1 MLSDPLTILAV
12 VFFTLIV
19 VEVLLMYLRY
29 SAGFS
34 PAEATTLLL
43 FPLFV
48 YIFSLPWVR
57 SREYSASSLV
67 MEVPRLLD
75 IPLFQGENL
84 VIGINVIGLLV
95 PLTIS
100 LKILGQRKVPFKE
113 AGVLVAIVA
122 FVTYFYTWFRPDVG
136 IVVYFFAVP
145 AILSAAVSFM
155 LKMMN
160 PEINPPMLSYV
171 GATLG
176 VFIGADLLNLG
187 MLMSYP
193 WGRPVFI
200 SIGGGGVLDAIF
212 LAGLVAI
219 FADLLIR
226 GQEEN
231 VFKNFLE
238 EIRVRNLKIKD

>member
-1 MLSDPLTILAV
+1 MISNPLTILTV
-12 VFFTLIV
+12 IFFTLIA

-34 PAEATTLLL
+34 PAETTTLLL

-48 YIFSLPWVR
+48 YIFSLPWAKA
-57 SREYSASSLV
+57 REYSASSLV

-75 IPLFQGENL
+75 IPLFHSENSI
-84 VIGINVIGLLV
+84 IGINVIGLLI

-100 LKILGQRKVPFKE
+100 LKILAQRKVPLKE
-113 AGVLVAIVA
+113 AGLLVAIIS

-136 IVVYFFAVP
+136 IVVYFFAIP
-145 AILSAAVSFM
+145 AILSAAISFM
-155 LKMMN
+155 FKMMN
-160 PEINPPMLSYV
+160 SEVNPPMLSYV
-171 GATLG
+171 GATMG
-176 VFIGADLLNLG
+176 VWIGADILNLNK
-187 MLMSYP
+187 LMNYS
-193 WGRPVFI
+193 WERTVFI

-231 VFKNFLE
+231 VFKNFIK
-238 EIRVRNLKIKD
+238 EIKN

>member
-1 MLSDPLTILAV
+1 MSKVVSDPLTILAV
-12 VFFTLIV
+12 IFFTLIA

-34 PAEATTLLL
+34 PVEATTLLL

-48 YIFSLPWVR
+48 YVFSVPWVKA
-57 SREYSASSLV
+57 REYSASSLV

-75 IPLFQGENL
+75 IPLFKGENS
-84 VIGINVIGLLV
+84 VIGINAIGLLI

-100 LKILGQRKVPFKE
+100 FKMLAQRKIPLKE
-113 AGVLVAIVA
+113 AGVLIAIIS
-122 FVTYFYTWFRPDVG
+122 FVTYLYTWFRPEIG
-136 IVVYFFAVP
+136 IVVYFFAIP
-145 AILSAAVSFM
+145 AILSAAISFM
-155 LKMMN
+155 FKMMN
-160 PEINPPMLSYV
+160 PQVNPPLLSYV

-187 MLMSYP
+187 VLMNYS

-231 VFKNFLE
+231 IFKSFVE
-238 EIRVRNLKIKD
+238 KLKN

>member
-1 MLSDPLTILAV
+1 MLSDPLTILTV

-19 VEVLLMYLRY
+19 VEVSMMYLRY

-48 YIFSLPWVR
+48 YVFSLPWVK

-67 MEVPRLLD
+67 MEVPRILD
-75 IPLFQGENL
+75 IPLFHGENS
-84 VIGINVIGLLV
+84 VIGINVIGLLI
-95 PLTIS
+95 PLAIS
-100 LKILGQRKVPFKE
+100 FKMLAQRKVPLKE
-113 AGVLVAIVA
+113 AGVLIVIIA
-122 FVTYFYTWFRPDVG
+122 FVTYFYTWFKPDVG
-136 IVVYFFAVP
+136 IVVYFFAIP
-145 AILSAAVSFM
+145 AILSAAIAFM
-155 LKMMN
+155 FRMMN
-160 PEINPPMLSYV
+160 PQVNPPMLSYV

-176 VFIGADLLNLG
+176 VWIGADLFNLG
-187 MLMSYP
+187 LLMNYS

-231 VFKNFLE
+231 IFKNFIDE
-238 EIRVRNLKIKD
+238 LKN

>member
-1 MLSDPLTILAV
+1 MLSNPLTILAV
-12 VFFTLIV
+12 VFFTLIA
-19 VEVLLMYLRY
+19 VEILFMYLRY

-34 PAEATTLLL
+34 PAETTTLLL

-48 YIFSLPWVR
+48 YVFSISWVR

-75 IPLFQGENL
+75 IPLFHGENSI
-84 VIGINVIGLLV
+84 IGINVIGLLI

-100 LKILGQRKVPFKE
+100 LKILAQKKVPLKE
-113 AGVLVAIVA
+113 AGLLIMIIS
-122 FVTYFYTWFRPDVG
+122 FVTYFYTWFRPDIG

-145 AILSAAVSFM
+145 AILSAAISFM
-155 LKMMN
+155 FKMVN
-160 PEINPPMLSYV
+160 PEVNPPMLSYV
-171 GATLG
+171 GATMG
-176 VFIGADLLNLG
+176 VWIGADLFNLG
-187 MLMSYP
+187 ILMNYS
-193 WGRPVFI
+193 WGRTVFI

-231 VFKNFLE
+231 VFKNFIE
-238 EIRVRNLKIKD
+238 ELKG